1 MENKMHILSEQYVVE
16 HGTDFE
22 EKLWFTSYSDEVL
35 DNPEDEGGSPFNGL
49 AYELYEN
56 GDLAY
61 YSYYK
66 DGFLEGDFVR
76 FHHNG
81 NVKSLDYMIKG
92 QTRGLRV
99 MWYDSGEK
107 KYDGEYNFGIC
118 LRYTEWDMQGNV
130 TRQKAFPTEGEL
142 KRLERFADHDQS
154 E

>member
-142 KRLERFADHDQS
+142 KD
-154 E
+154 